1 MIRKLIGHVLKK
13 GRTKKPK
20 KGAELIALSEHG
32 IYPDAFSRSALSVVS
47 KLQEQGFEA
56 YIVGGAVRD
65 ALLGIEPKDFDIAT
79 NATPEQ
85 VKRIFKR
92 AFIIGR
98 RFKIV
103 HVMVGME
110 TFEVTTFRG
119 GHEGVKNATGRIVND
134 NTYGTQ
140 AEDAARRDFSINA
153 MYYNPATAEIS
164 DYHLGMSD
172 IATRRLRVIGDAA
185 KRYEED
191 PIRMLRAIRLAV
203 KLDLEI
209 DAEARAPIAAQ
220 AFRLKNEPP
229 ARLFDEMLKFLHSG
243 HSFDCLNR
251 LRSEGVAEGIFP
263 LFDAVMTGDTAYLPF
278 VRLVLDNT
286 DVRIKRDQPISVPF
300 MLAALLWQQVDLAW
314 KKRVAT
320 GEKNSTALLL
330 AMTDVADAQ
339 DKELS
344 IPRKFITTMREIW
357 GLQCRFEQLAGGR
370 AFRLLAQ
377 PRFRAAYDFY
387 VLRSE
392 VGQADKALAKWWE
405 VFQFAPP
412 AIRDEMVLNVKEET
426 QPKKSRRQAR
436 KRKKTPAADE

>member
-1 MIRKLIGHVLKK
+1 
-13 GRTKKPK
+13 
-20 KGAELIALSEHG
+20 
-32 IYPDAFSRSALSVVS
+32 
-47 KLQEQGFEA
+47 
-56 YIVGGAVRD
+56 
-65 ALLGIEPKDFDIAT
+65 
-79 NATPEQ
+79 
-85 VKRIFKR
+85 
-92 AFIIGR
+92 
-98 RFKIV
+98 
-103 HVMVGME
+103 
-110 TFEVTTFRG
+110 
-119 GHEGVKNATGRIVND
+119 
-134 NTYGTQ
+134 
-140 AEDAARRDFSINA
+140 
-153 MYYNPATAEIS
+153 
-164 DYHLGMSD
+164 
-172 IATRRLRVIGDAA
+172 
-185 KRYEED
+185 
-191 PIRMLRAIRLAV
+191 
-203 KLDLEI
+203 
-209 DAEARAPIAAQ
+209 
-220 AFRLKNEPP
+220 
-229 ARLFDEMLKFLHSG
+229 
-243 HSFDCLNR
+243 